1 LPAAGKERTGWL
13 TEGHIVVD
21 VNVGCIIDTNV
32 LDADPAVSIVIG
44 IRADVTVR
52 SVMVVVIGCLVQMEG
67 RGAATTGMV
76 ARSGCRCAA
85 EHQQHECQDRTDSS
99 HCATS

>member
-1 LPAAGKERTGWL
+1 M
-13 TEGHIVVD
+13 VVD
-21 VNVGCIIDTNV
+21 VNVGYVVGADV
-32 LDADPAVSIVIG
+32 LDADPTVAVVIS

-52 SVMVVVIGCLVQMEG
+52 SVMVVVINRLVQMEG

-85 EHQQHECQDRTDSS
+85 EHQQHQCQDRTDSS